1 MNEKLKPFI
10 VFFYSLHEVN
20 RNWSIHLDKWKKKN
34 PTTQQKTSVVSGLG
48 LISSAGLQ
56 NLMFYDVYFS
66 YGVVAEDKRANF
78 SPIWTEI
85 VILCAYPI
93 GKAVILRD
101 RKIQFSSI
109 RCSGTIRVW
118 DL

>member
-1 MNEKLKPFI
+1 M
-10 VFFYSLHEVN
+10 
-20 RNWSIHLDKWKKKN
+20 
-34 PTTQQKTSVVSGLG
+34 VSGLG

-56 NLMFYDVYFS
+56 NLRFYDVYGS
-66 YGVVAEDKRANF
+66 CGVVAVEKRINF

-85 VILCAYPI
+85 VILCAYPVV
-93 GKAVILRD
+93 KAVILRD

-109 RCSGTIRVW
+109 HCSGTTHVW